1 MAVALDELDA
11 TGTLALVDEVL
22 HGRRAAEVDDLRLAA
37 HWADLHA
44 ADPRLGPEGRRMFAP
59 GGNRLVQVGG
69 EGTPLVQ
76 DLCFA
81 ELGIARRVHPLTAR
95 ALVADSLDLRHR
107 LPLTWAEVRALRAE
121 VWVARKVAVL
131 TRRLAPAAAAVVDA
145 AVAEAIVGESPTKVI
160 ELAQAKVIE
169 VDRAGAPG
177 EARGAAPPPVR
188 VPVAQ

>member
-22 HGRRAAEVDDLRLAA
+22 LGRRAVEVDDLRLAG

-81 ELGIARRVHPLTAR
+81 ELGVARRVHPLS
-95 ALVADSLDLRHR
+95 V
-107 LPLTWAEVRALRAE
+107 RAE
-121 VWVARKVAVL
+121 VA
-131 TRRLAPAAAAVVDA
+131 DA
-145 AVAEAIVGESPTKVI
+145 LDP
-160 ELAQAKVIE
+160 Q
-169 VDRAGAPG
+169 
-177 EARGAAPPPVR
+177 
-188 VPVAQ
+188 